1 MATINKSTKLFEE
14 LTDQEA
20 QDLQVWVEG
29 VMFRG
34 TFPVN
39 HPDLI
44 EQWLTIFGFRLNEN
58 TLLVISTVLPQH
70 VLMSLLSRRDQE
82 FGEVCKE
89 LHVAPFFGHTGVM
102 GAIKSLVEAVDLG
115 LGATQSLTKALDLAV
130 KGPKG

>member
-1 MATINKSTKLFEE
+1 MASINKITKLFEG

-20 QDLQVWVEG
+20 KELQMWVDG
-29 VMFRG
+29 VVFRG

-44 EQWLTIFGFRLNEN
+44 ERWLITFGFRSNKN

-70 VLMSLLSRRDQE
+70 VALSLLAKRDNE

-89 LHVAPFFGHTGVM
+89 LHTSPASGHDGVM
-102 GAIKSLVEAVDLG
+102 EAIR
-115 LGATQSLTKALDLAV
+115 SLTDACDMAL
-130 KGPKG
+130 GHR